1 MATFRSQDIVDII
14 KVANTVL
21 KLRYFSQ
28 EQRPEHRIYPSVDV
42 NNAKPASTLEDV
54 KITKNENR
62 FDINIYH
69 RYDAGR
75 MSVTEDLEDAEKK
88 IIALLE
94 TAILDIDSATTSK
107 IILETKEFARGD
119 IKSNPNNV
127 NGIQSVLTVAIT
139 ETKATEL
146 GVSLGSL
153 NTVSIGT
160 IVDAQMYDKPLE
172 SETGTFESV
181 HDTARVRK
189 RVVPLEDLR
198 SFFFSIGHTA
208 TRATELRTLKRNKAK
223 IACTIN
229 RNGVPELLNGWIVDI
244 GNGAVY
250 EGVETLVVQFEPV
263 Q

>member
-1 MATFRSQDIVDII
+1 MASFRSQDIVDII
-14 KVANTVL
+14 KVADTIL
-21 KLRYFSQ
+21 SLRYFSQ
-28 EQRPEHRIYPSVDV
+28 LQHPEHRIYPSVDV
-42 NNAKPASTLEDV
+42 TNAKPASTIEDV
-54 KITKNENR
+54 RITKNENR

-75 MSVTEDLEDAEKK
+75 SSVTEDLEDAEKK

-94 TAILDIDSATTSK
+94 SAVLDIDSATTSK
-107 IILETKEFARGD
+107 IILETKEFARGN
-119 IKSNPNNV
+119 IKDNPNNV
-127 NGIQSVLTVAIT
+127 DGVQSVLTVAIT
-139 ETKATEL
+139 ETKATEA
-146 GVSLGSL
+146 GVSLGSQ

-172 SETGTFESV
+172 SETGAFESV

-198 SFFFSIGHTA
+198 SFFFSIGHTSA
-208 TRATELRTLKRNKAK
+208 RATELRTLKRNKAK
-223 IACTIN
+223 IACTIK
-229 RNGVPELLNGWIVDI
+229 RNGVSEILNGWIVDI
-244 GNGAVY
+244 GNGATY